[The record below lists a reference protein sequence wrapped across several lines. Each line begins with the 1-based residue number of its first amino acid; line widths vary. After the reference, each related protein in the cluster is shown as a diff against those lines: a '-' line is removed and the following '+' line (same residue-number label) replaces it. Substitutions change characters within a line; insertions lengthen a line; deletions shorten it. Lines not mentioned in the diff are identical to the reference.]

1 MGRVLVFTLPTCTH
15 CRAAKATLARRGV
28 PYVEVSLS
36 AHPTRRGDME
46 SLSNR
51 ATVPQIFLND
61 HHVGGASDLQT
72 LIDAD
77 PDAFD
82 ARARAALAAPDPAD
96 PRLAAPAPDDADD
109 ERTRG
114 SLAPS
119 RDDRTARVPSHPR
132 PVILTLAGEPID
144 HVAAVALLREILP
157 LEDRPWNLTV
167 FRRCVP
173 GSVAVDAMLSRFGTR
188 AFASR
193 EDAVDALRRLQRA
206 GVLCH
211 VRDEHPFDDVPDLFY
226 RLAPDQ
232 SPSTVNGSRADAEAI
247 GGLDGGVVRR
257 AGARGGFPSS
267 HRANPQPTRG
277 RDDRSRGVRG
287 GGVGS
292 RVARFSR
299 QPRAF
304 EEDATGGR
312 DAASKARR
320 DAHQPLQPRRGDV
333 PRDGGRA
340 SLVFRTFKILR

>member
-167 FRRCVP
+167 FRR
-173 GSVAVDAMLSRFGTR
+173 
-188 AFASR
+188 
-193 EDAVDALRRLQRA
+193 
-206 GVLCH
+206 
-211 VRDEHPFDDVPDLFY
+211 
-226 RLAPDQ
+226 
-232 SPSTVNGSRADAEAI
+232 
-247 GGLDGGVVRR
+247 
-257 AGARGGFPSS
+257 
-267 HRANPQPTRG
+267 
-277 RDDRSRGVRG
+277 
-287 GGVGS
+287 
-292 RVARFSR
+292 
-299 QPRAF
+299 
-304 EEDATGGR
+304 
-312 DAASKARR
+312 
-320 DAHQPLQPRRGDV
+320 
-333 PRDGGRA
+333 
-340 SLVFRTFKILR
+340 

>member
-157 LEDRPWNLTV
+157 WRT
-167 FRRCVP
+167 VP
-173 GSVAVDAMLSRFGTR
+173 GTSPCSVDAS
-188 AFASR
+188 
-193 EDAVDALRRLQRA
+193 
-206 GVLCH
+206 
-211 VRDEHPFDDVPDLFY
+211 
-226 RLAPDQ
+226 PDQ
-232 SPSTVNGSRADAEAI
+232 SPSTRCCPDSAPARSPPEKMPSTRFVGSNTRACCVTCATNTRSRTSPICFTDWRRI
-247 GGLDGGVVRR
+247 KVRR
-257 AGARGGFPSS
+257 R
-267 HRANPQPTRG
+267 
-277 RDDRSRGVRG
+277 
-287 GGVGS
+287 
-292 RVARFSR
+292 
-299 QPRAF
+299 
-304 EEDATGGR
+304 
-312 DAASKARR
+312 
-320 DAHQPLQPRRGDV
+320 
-333 PRDGGRA
+333 
-340 SLVFRTFKILR
+340 